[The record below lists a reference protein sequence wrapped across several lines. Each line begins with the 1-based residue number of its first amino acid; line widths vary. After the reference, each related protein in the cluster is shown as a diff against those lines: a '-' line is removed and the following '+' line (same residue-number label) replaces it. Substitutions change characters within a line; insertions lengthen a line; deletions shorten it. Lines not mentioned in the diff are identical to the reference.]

1 MKVMLLIAKII
12 YLMSIPSQT
21 GLGLLSIIGGI
32 AVIVFAYITRE
43 ETDPEW
49 YKANKSQTDK
59 AKDKTD
65 QIGLYFSGIGFV
77 LLGIGMLLDVAGL
90 VNF

>member
-1 MKVMLLIAKII
+1 MLLIAKII
-12 YLMSIPSQT
+12 YLMSILSQT
-21 GLGLLSIIGGI
+21 GLGLLSIVGGI
-32 AVIVFAYITRE
+32 AVIVFAYMTRE

-65 QIGLYFSGIGFV
+65 QIGLYFSGIVFFLG
-77 LLGIGMLLDVAGL
+77 GIGMLLDVVGL

>member
-1 MKVMLLIAKII
+1 MKLIIQSI
-12 YLMSIPSQT
+12 YLMSILSQT
-21 GLGLLSIIGGI
+21 GLGLLSMIGGI

>member
-1 MKVMLLIAKII
+1 MKLIIQSI
-12 YLMSIPSQT
+12 YLMSTLSQT
-21 GLGLLSIIGGI
+21 GLGLLSMIGGI
-32 AVIVFAYITRE
+32 AVIVFAYMTRE

-65 QIGLYFSGIGFV
+65 QIGLYFSGIVFFLG
-77 LLGIGMLLDVAGL
+77 GIGILLDVAGL
-90 VNF
+90 INF

>member
-1 MKVMLLIAKII
+1 MKLIIQSI
-12 YLMSIPSQT
+12 YLMSTLSQT
-21 GLGLLSIIGGI
+21 GLGLLSMIGGI

>member
-1 MKVMLLIAKII
+1 M
-12 YLMSIPSQT
+12 
-21 GLGLLSIIGGI
+21 IGGI
-32 AVIVFAYITRE
+32 AVIVFAYMTRE

-65 QIGLYFSGIGFV
+65 QIGLYFSGIVFFLG
-77 LLGIGMLLDVAGL
+77 GIGILLDVAGL
-90 VNF
+90 INF

>member
-12 YLMSIPSQT
+12 YLMSILSQ
-21 GLGLLSIIGGI
+21 I
-32 AVIVFAYITRE
+32 AVIVFAYMTRE

-59 AKDKTD
+59 AKDKTNE
-65 QIGLYFSGIGFV
+65 IGLYFSGIVFFLG
-77 LLGIGMLLDVAGL
+77 GIGMLLDVAGL